1 MKNHTSMN
9 ESSEFIENFKCFY
22 LPGGIMILA
31 VLSLIAFLGIP
42 KTMTVMTYVKLSLG
56 IVLTC
61 EAILFIIIIYLFV
74 VWGSLGDI
82 LVPCFFSI
90 FSLLFLSASLF
101 WLFNVISNG
110 VIYEEQ
116 LDAQKIYSTLQ
127 EHIDAEE
134 EKNGSV
140 FNVNTLDDIINYEK
154 HYDVYTISHKKI
166 WNITFTFPTSPKLVM
181 NDKSQ
186 ENVYMR
192 TAAPRN

>member
-1 MKNHTSMN
+1 M
-9 ESSEFIENFKCFY
+9 
-22 LPGGIMILA
+22 
-31 VLSLIAFLGIP
+31 
-42 KTMTVMTYVKLSLG
+42 
-56 IVLTC
+56 
-61 EAILFIIIIYLFV
+61 
-74 VWGSLGDI
+74 
-82 LVPCFFSI
+82 
-90 FSLLFLSASLF
+90 F

-116 LDAQKIYSTLQ
+116 LDAQKIHSTLQ

-140 FNVNTLDDIINYEK
+140 FNVNTLDDIIDYEK